1 MSGKLRE
8 GDFAASITSRPD
20 IRLYF
25 VYGPDESAVSTI
37 ASTMVRNLGTGL
49 DIVELD
55 STKLRGDP
63 AILADEAASGSLF
76 GDKRLIRV
84 NFLREEGVDAVD
96 NLLTASVV
104 ENPVIA
110 TAGDLKKTSKLRKLV
125 EGSPYALSYICY
137 MPEEGQIIDMIA
149 AKAREAGLKLNRALA
164 ARIAAYTGGD
174 RRLAAGEIEKLAL
187 YYDAAPERPVLVE
200 ASVLALLSAETVE
213 EDVQGLVNKVMSG
226 DLREAVS
233 EIATMKAAGV
243 EPVRVVRAF
252 QRRVALLGAMRAKV
266 DAGGQAGAVVRA
278 ARGVFWKDY
287 GTLERQ
293 VQRWPSQRIAGL
305 NRHLLDIEAQIMA
318 KGSDLGGALL
328 EEELA
333 RLART
338 AARAR

>member
-8 GDFAASITSRPD
+8 SDFVAAIGSRAD
-20 IRLYF
+20 IRLFF
-25 VYGPDESAVSTI
+25 VFGPDESAVSSI
-37 ASTMVRNLGTGL
+37 AGAMVRSLGTGIDL
-49 DIVELD
+49 VEID
-55 STKLRGDP
+55 SAKLRSDP

-84 NFLREEGVDAVD
+84 NFLREEGVDAIE
-96 NLLTASVV
+96 NLLSAPVA

-125 EGSPYALSYICY
+125 EGSLLALSHICY
-137 MPEEGQIIDMIA
+137 MPEEGQIVDMVA
-149 AKAREAGLKLNRALA
+149 ARAREAGLKLDRALA

-174 RRLAAGEIEKLAL
+174 RRLAAAEIEKLAL

-213 EDVQGLVNKVMSG
+213 EDVQGLVNKVMG
-226 DLREAVS
+226 GELREAVG
-233 EIATMKAAGV
+233 EIALMKAAGV

-252 QRRVALLGAMRAKV
+252 QRRVALLGAIRAKV
-266 DAGGQAGAVVRA
+266 DAGGQAGAIVRA
-278 ARGVFWKDY
+278 TRGVFWKDY
-287 GTLERQ
+287 GMIERQ

-318 KGSDLGGALL
+318 KGSDLGAALL

>member
-8 GDFAASITSRPD
+8 SDFVAAIGSRAD
-20 IRLYF
+20 IRLFF
-25 VYGPDESAVSTI
+25 VFGPDESAVSSI
-37 ASTMVRNLGTGL
+37 AGAMVRSLGAGIDL
-49 DIVELD
+49 VEMD
-55 STKLRGDP
+55 SAKLRNDP

-84 NFLREEGVDAVD
+84 NFLREEGVDAIE
-96 NLLTASVV
+96 NLLSAAVA

-125 EGSPYALSYICY
+125 EGSPLALSHICY
-137 MPEEGQIIDMIA
+137 MPEEGQIVDMVSA
-149 AKAREAGLKLNRALA
+149 RAREAGLKLDRALA

-174 RRLAAGEIEKLAL
+174 RRLAAAEIEKLAL

-213 EDVQGLVNKVMSG
+213 EDVQGLVNKVMG
-226 DLREAVS
+226 GELREAVG
-233 EIATMKAAGV
+233 EIALMKAAGV

-252 QRRVALLGAMRAKV
+252 QRRVALLGAIRAKV

-278 ARGVFWKDY
+278 TRGVFWKDY
-287 GTLERQ
+287 GMIERQ

-318 KGSDLGGALL
+318 KGSDLGAALL